1 MNFFA
6 VIVQG
11 FFLTRFESFFL
22 TFYGL
27 RNSSSNKYSS
37 DKGGVMP
44 KKKTRFM
51 IYINKCIC
59 AFVKSAQ
66 VVYIFPTALSCIFCF
81 FQSPKKQS
89 TL

>member
-1 MNFFA
+1 
-6 VIVQG
+6 
-11 FFLTRFESFFL
+11 
-22 TFYGL
+22 
-27 RNSSSNKYSS
+27 
-37 DKGGVMP
+37 MP
-44 KKKTRFM
+44 KKSEVCDLYKQA
-51 IYINKCIC
+51 C